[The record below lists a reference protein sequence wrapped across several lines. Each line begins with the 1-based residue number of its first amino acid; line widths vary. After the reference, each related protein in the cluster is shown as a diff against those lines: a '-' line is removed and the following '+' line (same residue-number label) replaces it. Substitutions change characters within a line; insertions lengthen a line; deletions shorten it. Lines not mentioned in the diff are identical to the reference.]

1 MLRSLMLTVCFSMAT
16 LACGGGQS
24 PEAKRTSFDL
34 QVTLE
39 GLVAYV
45 HDEQP
50 VAEGGE
56 PVESWWARMPNAAY
70 DRANADPAGN
80 AFPRGVEY
88 DLVRNRCTL
97 WYPPHVAVVRTHQTA
112 GGPLESMTDL
122 RSYDVRFELE
132 FSDDNAVEPGATF
145 ADGHSQPVNLG
156 DVMPGWDYVED
167 RWVADEVQPS
177 KELATRVLFQH
188 GRISSETIG
197 YEFRRH
203 VVQLEDDACTPV
215 PTDDTPFDQP
225 VVAMQVDIE
234 GLESASVVLTPFGG
248 GDARRIR
255 LLPGADGVARIDLFN
270 KSATHLFLHID
281 EERHFEDFQYF
292 YNLAQTPDGAE
303 TGHDKLRYLAP
314 ADQGDDR
321 CTKVVLKKQ
330 AG

>member
-56 PVESWWARMPNAAY
+56 PVESWWALMPNAAY
-70 DRANADPAGN
+70 DRENADPAGH

-97 WYPPHVAVVRTHQTA
+97 WYPPHFAVVRTHQTA

-203 VVQLEDDACTPV
+203 VVQLEDDACTVSSPEVRLYLPV
-215 PTDDTPFDQP
+215 STARVTRISM
-225 VVAMQVDIE
+225 VAL
-234 GLESASVVLTPFGG
+234 GS
-248 GDARRIR
+248 
-255 LLPGADGVARIDLFN
+255 
-270 KSATHLFLHID
+270 
-281 EERHFEDFQYF
+281 ERHSHV
-292 YNLAQTPDGAE
+292 GAE
-303 TGHDKLRYLAP
+303 LASARTASP
-314 ADQGDDR
+314 KPPRAETSSAPTVPRDAEGR
-321 CTKVVLKKQ
+321 RL
-330 AG
+330 A